1 MLGLFNSQSY
11 NLLSYH
17 TMDLLTPNPGLLF
30 WQLVVFGILVFVL
43 WKFAWKGIINGLK
56 EREDDIDS
64 ALRMAE
70 ETRAEMAKLKADNET
85 LLAQAR
91 VERDLI
97 IKEAKEAS
105 NNLIEQA
112 RQKATSEGSRIL
124 EDAREAMQQEKVAM
138 MATIRKDVA
147 DLSIEIAEKIL
158 RKELSDKKSQQAL
171 VADLIS
177 EANLN

>member
-1 MLGLFNSQSY
+1 
-11 NLLSYH
+11 
-17 TMDLLTPNPGLLF
+17 MDLLTPDLGLLF

-43 WKFAWKGIINGLK
+43 WKFAWTGIINGLK

-70 ETRAEMAKLKADNET
+70 ETRAEMAKLKANNESM
-85 LLAQAR
+85 LAQSRA
-91 VERDLI
+91 ERDAI

-112 RQKATSEGSRIL
+112 KQRATAEGSRIL
-124 EDAREAMQQEKVAM
+124 EDAREAMQQERVNM

-147 DLSIEIAEKIL
+147 DLSIEIAEKVL
-158 RKELSDKKSQQAL
+158 RKELSDKQSQQLL
-171 VADLIS
+171 VSNLIS

>member
-1 MLGLFNSQSY
+1 ME
-11 NLLSYH
+11 
-17 TMDLLTPNPGLLF
+17 LLTPAIGLIF
-30 WQLVVFGILVFVL
+30 WQALIFLAVFFILR
-43 WKFAWKGIINGLK
+43 KFAWKPILAGLN
-56 EREDDIDS
+56 ERENEIES

-91 VERDLI
+91 AERDLI
-97 IKEAKEAS
+97 IREAKDAS

-112 RQKATSEGSRIL
+112 KQKATAEGSRIL
-124 EDAREAMQQEKVAM
+124 EDARESLQQEKVAM

-147 DLSIEIAEKIL
+147 ELSVEIAEKVL
-158 RKELSDKKSQQAL
+158 RRELSDKKTQQEL
-171 VADLIS
+171 VSSLIS